1 MITKTINAAIHLT
14 CYYHTYNAR
23 MYVLIVLYM
32 EPDWDCLDLLN
43 AASQRLDMVPAARR
57 IFNVDG
63 TPTTFSLSPGVFC
76 DCSLY
81 CFLPSRHHTG
91 NEIDDCMMVEDHDIL
106 FFSIHEDFIT
116 ISNNNDDNRGDNGK
130 NRPGEGIPP
139 VIGGYKVGELLGRGG
154 FGEVR
159 IGEHQLTAERVALKF
174 LRKSEIHSLRA
185 AERTNVEIQCLA
197 TLKHSNII
205 KMHQVGGIGL
215 LIA

>member
-1 MITKTINAAIHLT
+1 MVFLT
-14 CYYHTYNAR
+14 
-23 MYVLIVLYM
+23 
-32 EPDWDCLDLLN
+32 LLPCT
-43 AASQRLDMVPAARR
+43 D
-57 IFNVDG
+57 
-63 TPTTFSLSPGVFC
+63 
-76 DCSLY
+76 
-81 CFLPSRHHTG
+81 RHCTG

-116 ISNNNDDNRGDNGK
+116 ISNNNDDNRGDNGGK

-205 KMHQVGGIGL
+205 KMHQVSE
-215 LIA
+215 

>member
-1 MITKTINAAIHLT
+1 
-14 CYYHTYNAR
+14 
-23 MYVLIVLYM
+23 
-32 EPDWDCLDLLN
+32 
-43 AASQRLDMVPAARR
+43 
-57 IFNVDG
+57 
-63 TPTTFSLSPGVFC
+63 
-76 DCSLY
+76 
-81 CFLPSRHHTG
+81 
-91 NEIDDCMMVEDHDIL
+91 MVEDHDIL

-205 KMHQVGGIGL
+205 KMHHPPATAPARISHSASKAAAALHLNVLCVTPIDEGMARPLPRSRDVGSRTTL
-215 LIA
+215 KSLINIRNNDHQWSHHCTPTGKAHT